1 MRKTALLIS
10 ALAGSVLAADQA
22 PPLLQCTKIADAVQ
36 RLACYDRIMLA
47 GQQSQPAAS
56 ASVGQPTSFGL
67 PQKAKETAVLE
78 VESAVADDFQGW
90 GPNEKI
96 QLRNGQLWEVIDGSS
111 GVVGANNRLVRI
123 RRGALGSYYFEFEGL
138 NKSPRV
144 RRIQKQRCRG
154 PRGR

>member
-10 ALAGSVLAADQA
+10 AFASSVLAADQA
-22 PPLLQCTKIADAVQ
+22 SPLLQCTKIADAVH

-47 GQQSQPAAS
+47 AEQQSQPAAS
-56 ASVGQPTSFGL
+56 ASIGQAETFGL
-67 PQKAKETAVLE
+67 PQKAKETAVLDI
-78 VESAVADDFQGW
+78 ESAVSDDFHGW

-144 RRIQKQRCRG
+144 RRIQ
-154 PRGR
+154 